1 MGEGAAAGA
10 WAGTCDGAGAGA
22 GAGLGGGGAARCIG
36 AEARGGEA
44 ARPLRGILA
53 LVLKQESRT
62 TLELTETDHYSNGIQ
77 HDLKNRDFNF
87 AKTHSQEGVC
97 LSFGR
102 IEIPSVWFS
111 LSPVSVSMLG
121 CFS

>member
-62 TLELTETDHYSNGIQ
+62 LELTETDHYSNGIQ
-77 HDLKNRDFNF
+77 HNLK
-87 AKTHSQEGVC
+87 KTKTLILQRLTHRRVYVLALAGSRFR
-97 LSFGR
+97 LFG
-102 IEIPSVWFS
+102 S
-111 LSPVSVSMLG
+111 L
-121 CFS
+121 

>member
-53 LVLKQESRT
+53 LVRRVYVLALAGSRFR
-62 TLELTETDHYSNGIQ
+62 L
-77 HDLKNRDFNF
+77 
-87 AKTHSQEGVC
+87 
-97 LSFGR
+97 FG
-102 IEIPSVWFS
+102 S
-111 LSPVSVSMLG
+111 L
-121 CFS
+121 